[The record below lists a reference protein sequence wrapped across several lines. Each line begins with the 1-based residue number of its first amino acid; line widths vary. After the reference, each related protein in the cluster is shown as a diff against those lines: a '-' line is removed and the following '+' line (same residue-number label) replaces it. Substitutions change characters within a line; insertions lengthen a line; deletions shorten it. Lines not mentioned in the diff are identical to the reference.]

1 VNTFRSI
8 NADKEGSWFVVFVC
22 SMLWC
27 LSALLMKA
35 ISGSSSMIGMCYF
48 SLRFK
53 IILSARCSTFS

>member
-1 VNTFRSI
+1 MRI
-8 NADKEGSWFVVFVC
+8 KKEVGLWFLFG

-53 IILSARCSTFS
+53 IILSARCSTFL